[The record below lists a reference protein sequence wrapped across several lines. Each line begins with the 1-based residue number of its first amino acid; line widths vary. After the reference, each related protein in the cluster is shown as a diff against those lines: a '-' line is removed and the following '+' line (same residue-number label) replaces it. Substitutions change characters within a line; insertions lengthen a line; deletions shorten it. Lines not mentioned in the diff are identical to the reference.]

1 LYGIQKFVFE
11 NTTNMRPLSES
22 PVLLEHPHSFSGL
35 RRSVRNG
42 TRAAVET
49 IQKKLGLV
57 KEEDLLEDENVHP
70 MYGNFPID
78 PPDCDEKET
87 GTARTPNTH
96 TQSPS
101 KYHPGSTD
109 YVDEKQSAGGRVFL
123 V

>member
-1 LYGIQKFVFE
+1 VVAWTAASCIYICGTLYGIQKFVFE
-11 NTTNMRPLSES
+11 DTTNMRPLSES

-70 MYGNFPID
+70 MYGNP
-78 PPDCDEKET
+78 
-87 GTARTPNTH
+87 H
-96 TQSPS
+96 
-101 KYHPGSTD
+101 
-109 YVDEKQSAGGRVFL
+109 
-123 V
+123 